1 MIFRQADKSIIA
13 IFLSVLMLL
22 ALLPLSAAAVTQED
36 IDEAKAKRDE
46 VSVKRS
52 EQQAIIDSLAVERD
66 DILAQK
72 KALEEKVTLTYMYIQ
87 YNDDVI
93 SLYDSMIAEKAEE
106 VYNAKELEQQ
116 QLEKYRARVRAME
129 ENGELN
135 VLAIILQTDSV
146 SDLLTAIDD
155 IGEIMQSDKELEDKY
170 IEARE
175 NHEKI
180 QQEYEEYKAELEEKQ
195 EILREEKT
203 RLEADITESE
213 TQIEQ
218 LQSKINDNSELLAEM
233 DAEWDQLNTEVN
245 SLINQLNAQKA
256 AVLGPGALTGAANFI
271 WPCGTTYITSRFG
284 NRLHPISGVWKDHTG
299 IDIGCGYG
307 DAIWAAGAG
316 SVSLAEYY
324 GGYGNCVMID
334 HLNGYY
340 TLYGHLSGIAVTQG
354 QLVTAGQTIGYCGS
368 TGNST
373 GPHLHFEIRQSG
385 TCLNPESF
393 FPAGSLTFAADAG
406 E

>member
-218 LQSKINDNSELLAEM
+218 LQSEINDNSELLAEM